1 MTMVGDV
8 SRRTFLKTTAATA
21 ALGAVGVTSMAAWQA
36 DAAEQ
41 GAAAEVKRMPSMC
54 NGCSNKCG
62 LFATVVDGRLWTI
75 EGNEKHP
82 KSKGTICGRGHGM
95 AQMAYSDE
103 RLTQPMRRAADGSFE
118 PIDWDTAFAEI
129 GEKLTGIL
137 EANGPESVC
146 YIHDPRP
153 LGSFYGP
160 RFANALGVSNV
171 YTHGAAC
178 NLSLNAGFTHS
189 LGSGSFSVDLA
200 NTKMV
205 VYIGRSFA
213 DGITPADVQ
222 NIAAAADAS
231 KRIVIVDPRLNNT
244 GIFATDWVPILP
256 GTDLAL
262 LLGIAHVLITED
274 LYDREFVEKYSV
286 GFEEFAE
293 QVREYT
299 PEWAEGICDVPA
311 DTIASL
317 ARDLAAAA
325 PACAIDPSWHAAFGC
340 LYKNSFDTARA
351 VAAVNTLLGAWGQ
364 KGGAIMTGSPKLG
377 ALDPVKFPAV
387 AKPQVKRV
395 GDADFPLVPSG
406 MGTNLAALKAALDGT
421 MKAFIFYNSNA
432 AQGYTQPKMWREGLG
447 KAELVVAID
456 VHMSETAMC
465 AHYVLPEC
473 TYLERLEPVEMLGGK
488 KHFCTVR
495 TRVLDRIHPE
505 TRSGDEIFS
514 GLAKACGVGD
524 KFDFTIDELVDAQ
537 LASIGLTLD
546 RLSEEGVVELE
557 TPEFTYG
564 VPAKFEQP
572 EGKFMFASEK
582 VGAAGLNPV
591 IGFTAR
597 EVQPEGEELS
607 LVAGKQGI
615 HSHTMTQNVAA
626 LNAIS
631 REYGL
636 ERLWMA
642 ASDAEARGIAD
653 GDLVEVSNA
662 EHTTQVHV
670 RVTERLKPG
679 VLFLPMHY
687 GGTSPYQ
694 TRAYGYGINI
704 MDFVPFRMEPGVGS
718 AMSHETAVTVKKV
731 EE

>member
-1 MTMVGDV
+1 MAMVGDV
-8 SRRTFLKTTAATA
+8 SRRMFLKTTAATA
-21 ALGAVGVTSMAAWQA
+21 ALGAVGVTSLASWQA
-36 DAAEQ
+36 EAAEGT
-41 GAAAEVKRMPSMC
+41 GADVKRMPSMC

-62 LFATVVDGRLWTI
+62 FFATVVDGRLWTL
-75 EGNEKHP
+75 EGNAKHP
-82 KSKGTICGRGHGM
+82 KAKGTICGRGHGV

-103 RLTQPMRRAADGSFE
+103 RLTRPMRRTDDGTFE
-118 PIDWDTAFAEI
+118 PIDWDTALSEI
-129 GEKLTGIL
+129 GEKLTGIIA
-137 EANGPESVC
+137 ENGPESIC
-146 YIHDPRP
+146 FIHDPRP
-153 LGSFYGP
+153 LGTFFGP
-160 RFANALGVSNV
+160 RLMNALGSTNI

-178 NLSLNAGFTHS
+178 NLSLNAGFSNS
-189 LGSGSFSVDLA
+189 LGSGSYSVDLA
-200 NTKMV
+200 NSKMV

-213 DGITPADVQ
+213 DGITPSDVQ

-244 GIFATDWVPILP
+244 GIFATDWIPIRP
-256 GTDLAL
+256 GTDIAL
-262 LLGIAHVLITED
+262 LLGVAHVLIAED
-274 LYDREFVEKYSV
+274 LYDHDFVENYSV
-286 GFEEFAE
+286 GFEAFAE
-293 QVREYT
+293 QAREYT

-311 DTIASL
+311 ETITAL

-325 PACAIDPSWHAAFGC
+325 PACAIDSSWHAAFGC

-351 VAAVNTLLGAWGQ
+351 VAAVNTLLGVWGQ
-364 KGGAIMTGSPKLG
+364 KGGAIMPGSPKLG
-377 ALDPVKFPAV
+377 ALDPQKFPAV
-387 AKPQVKRV
+387 PKPKVKRV
-395 GDADFPLVPSG
+395 GDADFPLVPAG
-406 MGTNLAALKAALDGT
+406 MGSNLTALQAALDGT

-447 KAELVVAID
+447 RAELVVTID

-465 AHYVLPEC
+465 SHYVLPEC

-488 KHFCTVR
+488 KHFCTLR
-495 TRVLDRIHPE
+495 TRVIDRVHPE
-505 TRSGDEIFS
+505 TRSGDEIFT

-537 LASIGLTLD
+537 LATIGLTLE
-546 RLSEEGVVELE
+546 RMVEEGVVELE
-557 TPEFTYG
+557 APEFAYG
-564 VPAKFEQP
+564 VPAKFKKP
-572 EGKFMFASEK
+572 EGKFLFESEK

-591 IGFTAR
+591 IGFTPR
-597 EVQPEGEELS
+597 EVEPAGEELA
-607 LVAGKQGI
+607 LIAGKQGI
-615 HSHTMTQNVAA
+615 HSHTMTQNIAA

-642 ASDAEARGIAD
+642 ASDAKARGIAD
-653 GDLVEVSNA
+653 GDLVEMSNA
-662 EHTTQVHV
+662 EHTAQVRV

-679 VLFLPMHY
+679 VVFMPMHY

-694 TRAYGYGINI
+694 TRANGYGVNM

-718 AMSHETAVTVKKV
+718 AMSHEAAVTVKKV

>member
-1 MTMVGDV
+1 MVGDV

-36 DAAEQ
+36 EAAEQ
-41 GAAAEVKRMPSMC
+41 QGADVKRMPSMC

-62 LFATVVDGRLWTI
+62 FFATVVDGRLWTI

-103 RLTQPMRRAADGSFE
+103 RLTQPMRRTAEGEFE
-118 PIDWDTAFAEI
+118 PVDWDTALSEI

-137 EANGPESVC
+137 ASDGPEAVC

-160 RFANALGVSNV
+160 RFMNALGVSNI

-178 NLSLNAGFTHS
+178 NLSLNAGFSNS

-222 NIAAAADAS
+222 GIAAAADRS
-231 KRIVIVDPRLNNT
+231 TRIVIVDPRLNNT

-262 LLGIAHVLITED
+262 LLGIANVLIAED
-274 LYDREFVEKYSV
+274 LYDHEFVEKYSV

-293 QVREYT
+293 QAREYT

-311 DTIASL
+311 ETIVSL

-325 PACAIDPSWHAAFGC
+325 PACAIDSSWHAAFGC

-364 KGGAIMTGSPKLG
+364 KGGAIMPGSPKLG
-377 ALDPVKFPAV
+377 ELDPVKFPAV
-387 AKPQVKRV
+387 AKPEVKRV
-395 GDADFPLVPSG
+395 GDAEFPLVPAG
-406 MGTNLAALKAALDGT
+406 MGTNLAALKAALDGR

-447 KAELVVAID
+447 KAELVVVID

-546 RLSEEGVVELE
+546 RVAEEGVVELE
-557 TPEFTYG
+557 APEFTYG
-564 VPAKFEQP
+564 VPAKFEKP

-597 EVQPEGEELS
+597 EVQPEGEQLS

-642 ASDAEARGIAD
+642 AADAEARGIAD
-653 GDLVEVSNA
+653 GDLVEVSND
-662 EHTTQVHV
+662 EHTAQVHV
-670 RVTERLKPG
+670 RVTERMKPG

-694 TRAYGYGINI
+694 TRANGYGINI

-718 AMSHETAVTVKKV
+718 AMSHETAVTVRKV